1 MKGKK
6 SNRMNCLIVEDD
18 RMSREMLSDLC
29 AKIEG
34 LDVRSVDTA
43 LNAIADLEG
52 KRYDLVFLDIEMPD
66 MSGIDLMRTQEKM
79 PPVIITSAKK
89 EYAYDAFE
97 FDVVDYLQKPV
108 SLPRLIKAVQKVRK
122 RTIAEPEEKQTKAT
136 DHMFIKVDGKHI
148 RLELNEIL
156 AITSM
161 RDYVI
166 FQLESE
172 RHIVHSTLKSI
183 EEKLE
188 SDKRFYKVHRSYMI
202 NVNHIVDMDERS
214 VVVGK
219 QVIPISRSNR
229 QAFMEYLNML

>member
-6 SNRMNCLIVEDD
+6 TNKMNCLIVEDD
-18 RMSREMLSDLC
+18 RMSREMLIDLC
-29 AKIEG
+29 AKIDG
-34 LDVRSVDTA
+34 IDVRTVDTA
-43 LNAIADLEG
+43 LDAISNLDSN
-52 KRYDLVFLDIEMPD
+52 RFDLVFLDVEMPD
-66 MSGIDLMRTQEKM
+66 MSGIDLMRSQEKM

-108 SLPRLIKAVQKVRK
+108 SLPRLVKAIQKVRK
-122 RTIAEPEEKQTKAT
+122 RNTPEIDASTPTTT

-148 RLELNEIL
+148 RLQLKDVI

-166 FQLESE
+166 FQLENE

-183 EEKLE
+183 EEKLG
-188 SDKRFYKVHRSYMI
+188 SDKRFYKVHRSYII
-202 NVNHIVDMDERS
+202 NVNHIVDMDDRS

-229 QAFMEYLNML
+229 QAFMDYLNML